1 MFTFF
6 NGAHQSFTGFRAE
19 LDTRKPGNVLILNTD
34 GVDKATGL
42 PREYKAFSATPAEWS
57 ALVAAVN
64 AALHAPAPVAPA
76 PAPVAK
82 VTKAA
87 APAVKPAAP
96 APDALSALN
105 ERVDALAS
113 AMLTVVESLNATKTA
128 RKAGAK

>member
-19 LDTRKPGNVLILNTD
+19 LDARKPGNVLILNTD

-64 AALHAPAPVAPA
+64 AALHAPAPAA

-87 APAVKPAAP
+87 APAVKAATPA
-96 APDALSALN
+96 APDALAALN

-128 RKAGAK
+128 RKAGVK

>member
-6 NGAHQSFTGFRAE
+6 NGSHQSFAGFRAE
-19 LDTRKPGNVLILNTD
+19 LDARKPGNVLILNTD

-64 AALHAPAPVAPA
+64 AALRTPAPAAPAPV
-76 PAPVAK
+76 VR
-82 VTKAA
+82 TA
-87 APAVKPAAP
+87 APAVKVATPA
-96 APDALSALN
+96 APDALAALN

-113 AMLTVVESLNATKTA
+113 VMLTVVESLKTA
-128 RKAGAK
+128 KPTRKAGAK